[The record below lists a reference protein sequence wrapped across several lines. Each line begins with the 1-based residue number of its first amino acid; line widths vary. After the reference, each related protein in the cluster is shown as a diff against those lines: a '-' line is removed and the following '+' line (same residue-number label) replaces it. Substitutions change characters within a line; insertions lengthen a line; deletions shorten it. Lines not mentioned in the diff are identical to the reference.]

1 MLVLELLGR
10 LGSAVLDCV
19 LDDLRNPIELWSC
32 YQSCSLFSIVSQ
44 YIFIWYLILGIKI
57 DKKKRSIAALYQC
70 CWQGMQ
76 FVYSYS
82 YWVWGIVT
90 LHITIWESILDW
102 LCWYMSGLAGDIASR
117 RVCHINMVGKG
128 NERSC
133 CIAIT
138 LTFYLYCLHL

>member
-1 MLVLELLGR
+1 MLPGLLGS
-10 LGSAVLDCV
+10 LESAVLNCI
-19 LDDLRNPIELWSC
+19 LGDLRDMIKLWSC
-32 YQSCSLFSIVSQ
+32 FQSCSLFSLVSK
-44 YIFIWYLILGIKI
+44 YIFIWYFILGIKI
-57 DKKKRSIAALYQC
+57 DTKKRSIAALYQC

-82 YWVWGIVT
+82 YWVWGVVK
-90 LHITIWESILDW
+90 LYITIWESVLEW